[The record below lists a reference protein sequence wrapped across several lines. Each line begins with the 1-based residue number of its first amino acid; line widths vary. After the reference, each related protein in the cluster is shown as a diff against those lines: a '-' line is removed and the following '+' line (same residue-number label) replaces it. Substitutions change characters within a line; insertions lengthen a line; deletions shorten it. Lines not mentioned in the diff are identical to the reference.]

1 MDEIEP
7 GPDFGPDK
15 CKWALRA
22 GVAMR
27 LPKAGTIEIVPSV
40 LAADFG
46 HLAAEVAE
54 VEAAGVK
61 MIQFDIMDGHFV
73 PNISFGPPIVAAL
86 RPHSLLAFDVQLMI
100 AEPHKYVEAFVN
112 AGADHITFHIETV
125 SGPLELVEELHK
137 MGVTA
142 GVALNPETEVMRIVD
157 VAPYCELVLV
167 MTVNP
172 GFGGQKFLPE
182 TAEKVRQVRELVGP
196 ATRVQV
202 DGGISPETVPLV
214 VRPGADTLVVGT
226 AIFGRQDRAA
236 AIEELR
242 KAIEHAADTLM
253 YSL

>member
-1 MDEIEP
+1 
-7 GPDFGPDK
+7 
-15 CKWALRA
+15 
-22 GVAMR
+22 MR

-40 LAADFG
+40 LAADIG

-100 AEPHKYVEAFVN
+100 SEPHKYVERFVD
-112 AGADHITFHIETV
+112 AGADHVTFHIETV
-125 SGPLELVEELHK
+125 SDPLELVDELHK

-142 GVALNPETEVMRIVD
+142 GVALNPETDVMHIVD

-167 MTVNP
+167 MTVHP
-172 GFGGQKFLPE
+172 GFGGQAFLPE
-182 TAEKVRQVRELVGP
+182 TAEKVRLVRELVGP

-202 DGGISPETVPLV
+202 DGGITPETVPQV
-214 VRPGADTLVVGT
+214 VRQGADTLVAGT
-226 AIFGRQDRAA
+226 AIFRHKDRAA
-236 AIEELR
+236 AIDELR
-242 KAIEHAADTLM
+242 RTAEKAVGNLTYAR
-253 YSL
+253 